1 MPQTPTAVE
10 LFTHPVCNGCQEAV
24 NALSKLAKA
33 GVITLS
39 MCNLGTKTG
48 RRRAETLGV
57 NSVPTVRRGDDYQI
71 LMRKSDLSD
80 LVASLE
86 AASVPG

>member
-1 MPQTPTAVE
+1 MQQSPTAVE

-24 NALSKLAKA
+24 DALSKLAKA
-33 GVITLS
+33 GLITLS

-48 RRRAETLGV
+48 RRRAESLGV

-71 LMRKSDLSD
+71 LLRKSDLAE
-80 LVASLE
+80 LVTSLE
-86 AASVPG
+86 TSSAPG